1 MAFSLY
7 DATVP
12 SFQQTI
18 AATLKVL
25 DKAEA
30 FCAETSLDPTALVG
44 SKLAD
49 DMLPLGYQVKSLCA
63 HSTCAI
69 AGVRAGVFGPDMSP
83 WPTDIVGL
91 KAALTDA
98 LSELEAVSPDEING
112 FAGGDMAF
120 VMGERR
126 MEFTAED
133 FLMSF
138 TVPNFYFHATV
149 AYSILRAKG
158 VKLGKIDYMGR
169 PRLKG

>member
-1 MAFSLY
+1 MAFTLY

-18 AATLKVL
+18 GATLKVL
-25 DKAEA
+25 DKAGA
-30 FCAETSLDPTALVG
+30 YCAETGLDPTALVS

-49 DMLPLGYQVKSLCA
+49 DMLPFGYQVKSLCA
-63 HSTCAI
+63 HSTRAI
-69 AGVRAGVFGPDMSP
+69 AGVRTGVFSPDMTP
-83 WPTDIVGL
+83 WPTDIAGL

-98 LSELEAVSPDEING
+98 LGELDAVSPDELNG
-112 FAGGDMAF
+112 FVGRDMAF

-138 TVPNFYFHATV
+138 TMPNFYFHATT
-149 AYSILRAKG
+149 AYAILRSKG
-158 VKLGKIDYMGR
+158 VKLGKMDFMGR
-169 PRLKG
+169 PRLKV

>member
-1 MAFSLY
+1 MTFSLY

-18 AATLKVL
+18 GATLKVL

-30 FCAETSLDPTALVG
+30 FCAETGFDPTALVA

-63 HSTCAI
+63 HSTRAI
-69 AGVRAGVFGPDMSP
+69 SGVRAGTYSPDMKP
-83 WPTDIVGL
+83 WPTDIAGL
-91 KAALTDA
+91 KSA
-98 LSELEAVSPDEING
+98 LSGALGELEAVSPDELNG
-112 FAGGDMAF
+112 FGGNDMAF

-138 TVPNFYFHATV
+138 TMPNFYFHATT
-149 AYSILRAKG
+149 AYAILRAKG
-158 VKLGKIDYMGR
+158 VKLGKLDYMGR
-169 PRLKG
+169 PRLKA